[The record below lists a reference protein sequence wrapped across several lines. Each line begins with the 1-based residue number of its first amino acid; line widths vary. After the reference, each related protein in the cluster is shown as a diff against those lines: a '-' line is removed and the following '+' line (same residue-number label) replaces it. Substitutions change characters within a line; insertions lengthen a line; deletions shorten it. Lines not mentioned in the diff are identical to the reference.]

1 VAASPSGANRFVS
14 SGRAF
19 IKDVENNGER
29 LIDCHQWP
37 AFSLRN
43 SSSAKVLN
51 WAASR
56 QSTGIGYVLSMT
68 SNRLANIL
76 PILAVLGS
84 VTALGIG
91 TTFAKQLFP
100 QVGSLGTTALR
111 VGFSALLLLALW
123 RPWRWPLSRVDAI
136 SVLKYGVALG
146 FMNLLFYMSL
156 RTIPFGVAVAIEFSG
171 PLAVAMMYS
180 RKPIDFLWLALAVL
194 GLGLLLPIGH
204 GAASLDTEGMLYA
217 LAAAV
222 CWGAYIVFGKRLSH
236 LHAGHSVALGLSVA
250 AITVVPFG
258 VWHAGSALLDAH
270 ILLFGIGVAAISSAI
285 PISLE
290 MVALKRL
297 PQETFGIMT
306 SMEPAVAA
314 LLGLLMLDEHLG
326 GLQLLAIV
334 CIMMAAAGSSVT
346 ARHDQPKSV
355 PAEVLM

>member
-1 VAASPSGANRFVS
+1 
-14 SGRAF
+14 
-19 IKDVENNGER
+19 
-29 LIDCHQWP
+29 
-37 AFSLRN
+37 
-43 SSSAKVLN
+43 
-51 WAASR
+51 
-56 QSTGIGYVLSMT
+56 MT
-68 SNRLANIL
+68 SNRLANTL

-91 TTFAKQLFP
+91 TSFAKQLFP

-123 RPWRWPLSRVDAI
+123 RPWRWPLSRDDAM

-171 PLAVAMMYS
+171 PLAVAMLSS
-180 RKPIDFLWLALAVL
+180 RKLIDFLWLALAVV
-194 GLGLLLPIGH
+194 GLGLLLPLGH
-204 GAASLDTEGMLYA
+204 SVASLDPEGVMYA
-217 LAAAV
+217 LGAAI

-236 LHAGHSVALGLSVA
+236 MHAGHSVALGLTVA
-250 AITVVPFG
+250 ALTVVPFG
-258 VWHAGSALLDAH
+258 VWSAGTALLDPS
-270 ILLFGIGVAAISSAI
+270 ILLFGLGVAAISSAV

-297 PQETFGIMT
+297 PQQTFGIMT

-314 LLGLLMLDEHLG
+314 LLGFLMLDEHLSR
-326 GLQLLAIV
+326 LQWMATV
-334 CIMMAAAGSSVT
+334 CIMLAAAGSSVT
-346 ARHDQPKSV
+346 APRDHPKSA

>member
-1 VAASPSGANRFVS
+1 MQLKAEAAPPVDSG
-14 SGRAF
+14 
-19 IKDVENNGER
+19 
-29 LIDCHQWP
+29 
-37 AFSLRN
+37 
-43 SSSAKVLN
+43 
-51 WAASR
+51 
-56 QSTGIGYVLSMT
+56 QSVGMGYVPRMT
-68 SNRLANIL
+68 FRRFANLL

-91 TTFAKQLFP
+91 TSFAKQLFP

-123 RPWRWPLSRVDAI
+123 RPWRWPLSRADAI

-171 PLAVAMMYS
+171 PLAVAMLYS
-180 RKPIDFLWLALAVL
+180 RKPVDFVWLALAVV
-194 GLGLLLPIGH
+194 GLSLLLPLGH
-204 GAASLDTEGMLYA
+204 RVASLDPEGVMYA

-236 LHAGHSVALGLSVA
+236 LHAGHSVALGLTVA
-250 AITVVPFG
+250 ALTVVPFG
-258 VWHAGSALLDAH
+258 VWHAGSALLEPR
-270 ILLFGIGVAAISSAI
+270 ILLFGLGVAAISSAI

-290 MVALKRL
+290 MMALKRL
-297 PQETFGIMT
+297 PQEAFGIMT

-314 LLGLLMLDEHLG
+314 LLGLLMLDEHLA
-326 GLQLLAIV
+326 GLQWLAIV
-334 CIMMAAAGSSVT
+334 LIMLAAAGSSWT
-346 ARHDQPKSV
+346 ARRGQPNSA